1 MNDTHATP
9 AAALHSA
16 EQPDQGGQRPGRRPS
31 RRPRRTGYSR
41 GREDSGCSPWRASRT
56 ASRHVDPAFGCSLA
70 PPKALGCTVLHWPTW
85 ISARGP
91 VL

>member
-1 MNDTHATP
+1 MNDTNASP

-41 GREDSGCSPWRASRT
+41 GREDSGLLSVTGFPNGLEACRSGLWLLSGPAKGSGLHGPALADMDFRTRAS
-56 ASRHVDPAFGCSLA
+56 S
-70 PPKALGCTVLHWPTW
+70 
-85 ISARGP
+85 
-91 VL
+91 